1 MIGAVRGVGRRNN
14 GRGCRFST
22 IVRGRK
28 RSYGRP
34 AAALARAV
42 AGLCVPVTLF
52 LLLLLL
58 LLLRHAS

>member
-1 MIGAVRGVGRRNN
+1 MIGAVRGVGRRSN

-28 RSYGRP
+28 RSYDRP

-42 AGLCVPVTLF
+42 DGLCVLVNLY
-52 LLLLLL
+52 LLLMLLL
-58 LLLRHAS
+58 VSGHD